1 LECPFC
7 KEEIKARSLA
17 CGHCGRDISFLVF
30 GEMRGQMDDV
40 MIRLSAIEDAIK
52 ALGVHVETTSIRLER
67 DRDVAHSVL
76 GTLAWLALPI
86 ILLVFAHWTIIS
98 VLDLDTRVLRLV
110 SILIPLPFGLRRL
123 PSVTATLW
131 AALSVA
137 ALSVLG
143 MLIST
148 SLTDNVP
155 ITPQGARDWIET
167 IQYAASI
174 GLSYL
179 VGSLIV
185 GRWLMRKSSKA
196 SSTGIVT
203 EIATVL
209 ARGSS
214 PTNENKVQLHH
225 RIAVIAGWI
234 NAVMIVI
241 TAAGAIVTALG
252 KFWPG

>member
-1 LECPFC
+1 
-7 KEEIKARSLA
+7 
-17 CGHCGRDISFLVF
+17 
-30 GEMRGQMDDV
+30 

-67 DRDVAHSVL
+67 DRDAAPSIL
-76 GTLAWLALPI
+76 GALAWLALPI
-86 ILLVFAHWTIIS
+86 ILLVLAHWTIIS
-98 VLDLDTRVLRLV
+98 VFDLDTRVLRLV

-131 AALSVA
+131 SALSVA
-137 ALSVLG
+137 ALSILG

-148 SLTDNVP
+148 SLADNVP

-185 GRWLMRKSSKA
+185 GRWLMRKSPKA

-209 ARGSS
+209 AWGSS

-241 TAAGAIVTALG
+241 TAVGAIVTALG